1 MWRIR
6 SAGKSLTS
14 PLGNLWITTCA
25 PTAKPTASS
34 SRGRETTL
42 LLPTRRTRFTF
53 MTSVYTRIS
62 ETSTDEIAF
71 GRLDGHSTRL
81 EVLDPTVQLVRLA
94 GDLQQHPALVAR
106 HGGTA
111 AVRDDLHLAPELVDD
126 RLLHQRR
133 TEHQL
138 QPPSSH
144 EA

>member
-71 GRLDGHSTRL
+71 GRLHGHSTRL
-81 EVLDPTVQLVRLA
+81 EGLDPTVQLARLP
-94 GDLQQHPALVAR
+94 PAPPPHHTLLPPHLR
-106 HGGTA
+106 TPHG
-111 AVRDDLHLAPELVDD
+111 
-126 RLLHQRR
+126 
-133 TEHQL
+133 
-138 QPPSSH
+138 
-144 EA
+144 